1 MLTKDQMIA
10 FAAFLQ
16 SEKERHQEDIEMID
30 KKLHI
35 LASLGVHAEG
45 TAPWIETKDL
55 YEACAKPFD
64 AQAYIEKIKED
75 HDSGEYP

>member
-1 MLTKDQMIA
+1 MLTRDQMVA

-30 KKLHI
+30 AKLAV
-35 LASLGVHAEG
+35 LSSLGIQAEG

-55 YEACAKPFD
+55 YEACEKPFN
-64 AQAYIEKIKED
+64 AQEYMQKIKED
-75 HDSGEYP
+75 HESGE